1 MKIIDRTEL
10 DNVISSASKAQKQ
23 QEEKEKTYK
32 NMLEELD
39 SSVQRKIEKQVF
51 KLTQDFRQSPFQED
65 VVVGPS
71 SSVLDSQREI

>member
-10 DNVISSASKAQKQ
+10 DNLISSASTAQKQ

-39 SSVQRKIEKQVF
+39 SSV
-51 KLTQDFRQSPFQED
+51 
-65 VVVGPS
+65 
-71 SSVLDSQREI
+71 